1 MFVRFR
7 ETTRRLQV
15 SLVETRRYDGKVHQ
29 EHVAGL
35 GSVARPPS
43 VADRIAFWERLHQRL
58 SQLSNRID
66 GEAHAQIMGSVHAR
80 IPMVIPDEVRALQLE
95 KAEAVE
101 RQWSALQVMAQ
112 ERLAGH
118 KELQVM
124 IDREIAQDE
133 IAIPDLNSNVTRA
146 RDRIARLKAGESVA
160 GIDKPLTPAEMGF
173 SRAQIRHM
181 MHLAEIGDAG
191 FEEFL
196 AEVRKRKQKVERNG
210 SAKMARRLRRESG
223 PS

>member
-15 SLVETRRYDGKVHQ
+15 SLVETRRQDGKIHH

-35 GSVARPPS
+35 GSVTRPPS
-43 VADRIAFWERLHQRL
+43 VVDRIAFWEHLHQRL
-58 SQLSNRID
+58 SRLSNQID
-66 GEAHAQIMGSVHAR
+66 GEAQAKIMGAVHTR

-101 RQWSALQVMAQ
+101 RQWSALQIMAQ

-124 IDREIAQDE
+124 IDAKSRK
-133 IAIPDLNSNVTRA
+133 TRA
-146 RDRIARLKAGESVA
+146 RPPI
-160 GIDKPLTPAEMGF
+160 
-173 SRAQIRHM
+173 
-181 MHLAEIGDAG
+181 LAAT
-191 FEEFL
+191 
-196 AEVRKRKQKVERNG
+196 
-210 SAKMARRLRRESG
+210 
-223 PS
+223 